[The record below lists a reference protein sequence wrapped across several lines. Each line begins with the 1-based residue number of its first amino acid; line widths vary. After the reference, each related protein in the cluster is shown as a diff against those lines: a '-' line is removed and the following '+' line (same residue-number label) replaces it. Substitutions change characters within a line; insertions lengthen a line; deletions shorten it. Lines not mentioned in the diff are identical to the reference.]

1 MANEYGSV
9 DALKKRL
16 NIELS
21 DTTRDDLLLS
31 ALGAAS
37 RGVERATGRRFW
49 LDPAPVAR
57 VYNPR
62 RRLVREV
69 DGELLLTDDIGD
81 TTGMVVETGS
91 GTSYTPVTDYET
103 WPENALADGKPVT
116 GLLRIFGIWAVPG
129 MRIRI
134 TTRFGWP
141 ADPDPVTE
149 ASLIQAARLYRRK
162 DSPEGVAAS
171 SEWGVVRVSRRDPDV
186 WNLIEPYILPGFG

>member
-16 NIELS
+16 NIELD
-21 DTTRDDLLLS
+21 DTSRDDLLLS

-37 RGVERATGRRFW
+37 RGIERATGRRFW

-69 DGELLLTDDIGD
+69 DGELLLTDDIGNI
-81 TTGMVVETGS
+81 TGMVVETGS

-103 WPENALADGKPVT
+103 WPENALTDGKPVT

-141 ADPDPVTE
+141 EDPDPVTE
-149 ASLIQAARLYRRK
+149 ASLIQAARLFRRK
-162 DSPEGVAAS
+162 DSPEGVTGSA
-171 SEWGVVRVSRRDPDV
+171 EWGVVRLSRRDPDV
-186 WNLIEPYILPGFG
+186 WNLIEPFILPGFG

>member
-1 MANEYGSV
+1 VANEYGSV
-9 DALKKRL
+9 ALLRQHL
-16 NIELS
+16 NIPPD
-21 DTTRDDLLLS
+21 DTSRDGLLQS

-37 RGVERATGRRFW
+37 RGIERATGRRFW
-49 LDPAPVAR
+49 LDPVPVAR

-81 TTGMVVETGS
+81 TAGMVVETGNS
-91 GTSYTPVTDYET
+91 GSFTAVTDYET

-116 GLLRIFGIWAVPG
+116 GLLRVFGIWAVPG
-129 MRIRI
+129 MRVRI

-141 ADPDPVTE
+141 VEPDPVTE
-149 ASLIQAARLYRRK
+149 ASLIQAARLFRRK